1 MQIIDIEL
9 GYEIEKD
16 VFSSFHM
23 RGMIYVYLLYLYNIS
38 ELIKKALTPAHVVM
52 YKENGCLIN
61 VFGLCFSHHDSQ
73 LDNLLYIFTIIYT
86 EKEPFVINKAI
97 AVELQN

>member
-23 RGMIYVYLLYLYNIS
+23 RGMIYVYLLDLDNKF
-38 ELIKKALTPAHVVM
+38 ELIKKAVTSAHVVM
-52 YKENGCLIN
+52 YKENGC
-61 VFGLCFSHHDSQ
+61 LCFSHHDSQ
-73 LDNLLYIFTIIYT
+73 LDNLLYISTIIYT
-86 EKEPFVINKAI
+86 EKEPFVINKTI
-97 AVELQN
+97 TV

>member
-23 RGMIYVYLLYLYNIS
+23 RGMIYVYLLYLYNIF
-38 ELIKKALTPAHVVM
+38 ELIKKAVTSAHVVR

-86 EKEPFVINKAI
+86 EKEPFVINKTI
-97 AVELQN
+97 TV

>member
-1 MQIIDIEL
+1 MQIIDIEV

-23 RGMIYVYLLYLYNIS
+23 RGMIYVYLLYLYNKF

-73 LDNLLYIFTIIYT
+73 LVNLL
-86 EKEPFVINKAI
+86 
-97 AVELQN
+97 

>member
-23 RGMIYVYLLYLYNIS
+23 RGMIYVYLLCLYNIF

-61 VFGLCFSHHDSQ
+61 VSGLCFSHHDSQ
-73 LDNLLYIFTIIYT
+73 LDNLL
-86 EKEPFVINKAI
+86 
-97 AVELQN
+97 

>member
-23 RGMIYVYLLYLYNIS
+23 RGMIYEYLLYFYNIF
-38 ELIKKALTPAHVVM
+38 ELIKKALTSAHVVM

-73 LDNLLYIFTIIYT
+73 LDNLL
-86 EKEPFVINKAI
+86 
-97 AVELQN
+97 